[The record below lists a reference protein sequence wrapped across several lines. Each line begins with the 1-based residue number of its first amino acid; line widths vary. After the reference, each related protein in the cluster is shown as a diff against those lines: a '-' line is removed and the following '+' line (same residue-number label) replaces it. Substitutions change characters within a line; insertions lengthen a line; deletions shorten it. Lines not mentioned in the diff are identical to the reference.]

1 MRIVV
6 HGRTRDDSAH
16 LAPLIMRIADT
27 LRPEVLRLSEAMALL
42 ATRMGMAT
50 ATEAE
55 VRSEGFDMLISLG
68 GDGTMLEAARM
79 VGSSGTPILGIN
91 LGRLGFLTAASADRL
106 DEALACVR
114 AGTCRTELRGLVCLD
129 TDEGLFGDSNFALN
143 ELSVHKST
151 SAAMTVVEA
160 YLNGRY
166 LSTYWAD
173 GLIVSTPT
181 GSTGYSLSAGG
192 PIVAPESRQLII
204 TPIAPHNLN
213 VRPLVIP
220 DNVELE
226 LRLRP
231 SGMDVLVALDSRSM
245 AVPDHTV
252 LRLRRAPFS
261 TGLVRLPDDDYYKT
275 LRDKLMWGRDLRN

>member
-1 MRIVV
+1 MV
-6 HGRTRDDSAH
+6 HGRTRDESAQ
-16 LAPLIMRIADT
+16 LAPLIMRVSDV
-27 LRPEVLRLSEAMALL
+27 LRPNVLRLSETMAPI
-42 ATRMGMAT
+42 ATRMGMTT

-55 VRSEGFDMLISLG
+55 VRSGMFDMLISLG

-79 VGSSGTPILGIN
+79 VGSSGTPILGVN
-91 LGRLGFLTAASADRL
+91 LGRLGFLTAASAERL
-106 DEALACVR
+106 DEALACVK
-114 AGTCRTELRGLVCLD
+114 AGTCRTELRGLVSLD

-245 AVPDHTV
+245 AVSDHTV

-261 TGLVRLPDDDYYKT
+261 IGLVRLPDDDYFKT